1 MDETARVEYPA
12 MLAHLQPGQ
21 AVQTLSD
28 RMKRI
33 NKINL
38 EIADWLQERRRVEEQ
53 YVMGMRK
60 LAQFK
65 APNAQSELGVFQLPW
80 SRIIDSVERI
90 AQSHQLFADRLGNDV
105 EQPLRAFPQRPDVQN
120 MNNIS
125 NNLTVM
131 ARELDDARDRSDKLT
146 KKGGKAST
154 QKVDAASS
162 KLESASQQ
170 WESQSP
176 FIFET
181 LQVLDESRVNMLR
194 DLLTQFQTHESD
206 RAQRGTDISVET
218 LAMMLEISTEREVQG
233 FVQKVTAGK
242 AQPPSRT
249 ATRRSTTHTSQHSA
263 SQPSAPSTPNPAS
276 QPPPEDDV
284 SEHNSLPNNE
294 VKPESKLRRLG
305 TMFGGRRR
313 QSIHAGFG
321 QLSLSPQKAP
331 GATFGRLGSSH
342 GRAVSPMTS
351 SSNLHESN
359 RLSILPEMPDAPR
372 RPQSSSDAV
381 HREREGEPSLN
392 GNGSTN
398 GVGAGESLLDTP
410 APEMPPSSA
419 INGTHDAEQQPDVT
433 APPDLPP
440 SQQSQQIQ
448 QSQQSQQSQQQE
460 APPQTGSKDDEG
472 FTIRAPMN
480 DPISEA
486 QREAA
491 SDDSDQVFKLNIQN
505 KPIEEEDPE
514 AAQAAL
520 SSVAN
525 TLKLGSNNRRSMT
538 VRGRRDVRNT
548 IYAPVLPHFGDSQSD
563 GAVPALPALPASPP
577 RPPSS
582 RPAAVAALASEASA
596 ASDTQSVRS
605 GNSLG
610 SAHTKHPELTGP
622 GLNASVIETVSV
634 LFEGGELKSVSVAGE
649 IAFANNPT
657 GDADSAKTHETIRIN
672 NFANLERIGPNRIFV
687 HNASPDQPDQFAL
700 DVSHLSSKT
709 STAFSY
715 RVFSDESETAS
726 PGRHAPLL
734 INPAWK
740 TQGDKLGLLLQYQL
754 HPECKW
760 TAPVT
765 LHNLVFVVS
774 YEGKSTGAQT
784 KPSGTHLKDKHLVYW
799 RLGDVTL
806 TDSAQKIVC
815 RIVGADGV
823 EPQPGQVEARW
834 EYAVSG
840 EDAVGS
846 GISISRLEA
855 IPSKD
860 AVESDPFADE
870 NPASSNPSLAEQTW
884 VDVPVTK
891 KLVSGKYE
899 GK

>member
-1 MDETARVEYPA
+1 MDETARTEYPA
-12 MLAHLQPGQ
+12 MLAVLQPGQ
-21 AVQTLSD
+21 AVQTLND

-53 YVMGMRK
+53 YVLAMRK
-60 LAQFK
+60 LAQFRV
-65 APNAQSELGVFQLPW
+65 PNAQSELGVFQVPW
-80 SRIIDSVERI
+80 SRIIESVERN

-105 EQPLRAFPQRPDVQN
+105 EQPLRAFPQRQDTQN
-120 MNNIS
+120 MTNIA
-125 NNLTVM
+125 NNLATM
-131 ARELDDARDRSDKLT
+131 ARELDDARSQSDKLT

-154 QKVDAASS
+154 QKVDLASS
-162 KLESASQQ
+162 KLESATQQ

-181 LQVLDESRVNMLR
+181 LQVLDESRINSLR
-194 DLLTQFQTHESD
+194 DLLTQLETHESD
-206 RAQRGTDISVET
+206 RAQRSTDIAVET
-218 LAMMLEISTEREVQG
+218 LAQMLEISTEREVQS

-242 AQPPSRT
+242 SSLPPSRT
-249 ATRRSTTHTSQHSA
+249 ATRRSTTHMSQNSA
-263 SQPSAPSTPNPAS
+263 SGTSAPSTPNPS

-294 VKPESKLRRLG
+294 AKPESKLRRLG

-313 QSIHAGFG
+313 QSVHAGFG
-321 QLSLSPQKAP
+321 SLSPQKSAT

-351 SSNLHESN
+351 SSNLQESN
-359 RLSILPEMPDAPR
+359 RLSILPEMPDAAR
-372 RPQSSSDAV
+372 RPQSSSDAM
-381 HREREGEPSLN
+381 HGEPSLN
-392 GNGSTN
+392 GNGNTN
-398 GVGAGESLLDTP
+398 GLGPGESLLDTP
-410 APEMPPSSA
+410 APEMPSSVV
-419 INGTHDAEQQPDVT
+419 NGNHAVEQQQPEAT
-433 APPDLPP
+433 APSEPPSAQP
-440 SQQSQQIQ
+440 SQQ
-448 QSQQSQQSQQQE
+448 E
-460 APPQTGSKDDEG
+460 ATSPIISKDEEG

-491 SDDSDQVFKLNIQN
+491 ADEADQVFKLNIQN
-505 KPIEEEDPE
+505 SPIEEEDPE

-520 SSVAN
+520 SNVAN
-525 TLKLGSNNRRSMT
+525 TLRVGSANMNRRSMT

-548 IYAPVLPHFGDSQSD
+548 IYAPVLPHFGDGQSD
-563 GAVPALPALPASPP
+563 NAIPAMPAVPGSPP

-610 SAHTKHPELTGP
+610 SHHTKHPELTGP
-622 GLNASVIETVSV
+622 GLNASIIETVSAH
-634 LFEGGELKSVSVAGE
+634 FEGGELKSTSVAGE
-649 IAFANNPT
+649 VAFANNPT
-657 GDADSAKTHETIRIN
+657 GDIDTAKTHETIRIN

-687 HNASPDQPDQFAL
+687 HNASPDQPDQYAL
-700 DVSHLSSKT
+700 DVSHLSASKT
-709 STAFSY
+709 ATAFSY
-715 RVFSDESETAS
+715 RVFSDGSEAHS
-726 PGRHAPLL
+726 LNQHVPLL
-734 INPAWK
+734 VNPVWK
-740 TQGDKLGLLLQYQL
+740 SQGDKLGLLLQYHL
-754 HPECKW
+754 NPECKW
-760 TAPVT
+760 TSPVT
-765 LHNLVFVVS
+765 LHNVVFVVS
-774 YEGKSTGAQT
+774 YDGKATGAQT

-806 TDSAQKIVC
+806 TDVAQKIVC
-815 RIVGADGV
+815 RIIGADGV
-823 EPQPGQVEARW
+823 EPQPGNVEARW

-840 EDAVGS
+840 EDVVGS
-846 GISISRLEA
+846 GISISRLETVN
-855 IPSKD
+855 KD
-860 AVESDPFADE
+860 AVESDPFADEE

-884 VDVPVTK
+884 VDVPITR

>member
-1 MDETARVEYPA
+1 MDETARTEYPA
-12 MLAHLQPGQ
+12 MLAVLQPGQ
-21 AVQTLSD
+21 AVQTLND

-53 YVMGMRK
+53 YVLAMRK
-60 LAQFK
+60 LAQFRV
-65 APNAQSELGVFQLPW
+65 PNAQSELGVFQVPW
-80 SRIIDSVERI
+80 SRIIESVERN

-105 EQPLRAFPQRPDVQN
+105 EQPLRAFPQRQDTQN
-120 MNNIS
+120 MTNIA
-125 NNLTVM
+125 NNLAVM
-131 ARELDDARDRSDKLT
+131 ARELDDARSQSDKLT

-154 QKVDAASS
+154 QKVDLASS
-162 KLESASQQ
+162 KLESATQQ

-181 LQVLDESRVNMLR
+181 LQVLDESRVNLLR
-194 DLLTQFQTHESD
+194 DLLTQLQTHESD
-206 RAQRGTDISVET
+206 RAQRSSDIAVET
-218 LAMMLEISTEREVQG
+218 LAQMLEISTEREVQS

-242 AQPPSRT
+242 SSLPPSRT
-249 ATRRSTTHTSQHSA
+249 ATRRSTTHMSQNSA
-263 SQPSAPSTPNPAS
+263 SGTSAPSTPNPS

-294 VKPESKLRRLG
+294 AKPESKLRRLG

-313 QSIHAGFG
+313 QSVHADFG
-321 QLSLSPQKAP
+321 SLSPQKAA

-351 SSNLHESN
+351 SSNLQESN
-359 RLSILPEMPDAPR
+359 RLSILPEMPDAAR
-372 RPQSSSDAV
+372 RPQSSSDAMP
-381 HREREGEPSLN
+381 REPSLN
-392 GNGSTN
+392 GNGNTN
-398 GVGAGESLLDTP
+398 GLGPGESLLDTP
-410 APEMPPSSA
+410 APEMPSSVV
-419 INGTHDAEQQPDVT
+419 NGNHDVEQQQPE
-433 APPDLPP
+433 ASASSEPP
-440 SQQSQQIQ
+440 SAQP
-448 QSQQSQQSQQQE
+448 SQQQE
-460 APPQTGSKDDEG
+460 ATSPTVSKDEEG

-491 SDDSDQVFKLNIQN
+491 ADEADQGFKLSIQN
-505 KPIEEEDPE
+505 SPIEEEDPE

-525 TLKLGSNNRRSMT
+525 TLRVGSANLNNRRSMT

-548 IYAPVLPHFGDSQSD
+548 IYAPVLPHFGDSQPESTI
-563 GAVPALPALPASPP
+563 PALPAVPGSPP

-622 GLNASVIETVSV
+622 GLNASIIETVSAH
-634 LFEGGELKSVSVAGE
+634 FEGGELKSTAVAGE
-649 IAFANNPT
+649 VAFAHNPT
-657 GDADSAKTHETIRIN
+657 GDADPAKTHETIRIN

-687 HNASPDQPDQFAL
+687 HNASPDQPDQYAL
-700 DVSHLSSKT
+700 DVSHLSASKT
-709 STAFSY
+709 ATAFSY
-715 RVFSDESETAS
+715 RVFSDESEAHS
-726 PGRHAPLL
+726 LGRHVPL
-734 INPAWK
+734 IVNPVWK
-740 TQGDKLGLLLQYQL
+740 SQGDKLGLLLQYHL
-754 HPECKW
+754 NPECKW

-765 LHNLVFVVS
+765 LHNVVFVVS
-774 YEGKSTGAQT
+774 YDGKATGAQT

-806 TDSAQKIVC
+806 TEASQKIVC

-823 EPQPGQVEARW
+823 EPQPGNVEARW

-840 EDAVGS
+840 EDVVGS
-846 GISISRLEA
+846 GISISRLETVT
-855 IPSKD
+855 KD
-860 AVESDPFADE
+860 AVESDPFADEE

-884 VDVPVTK
+884 VDVPVTR

>member
-1 MDETARVEYPA
+1 MDETARIEYPA

-21 AVQTLSD
+21 AVQTLND

-53 YVMGMRK
+53 YVLGMRK

-65 APNAQSELGVFQLPW
+65 SPNAQSELGVFQLPW
-80 SRIIDSVERI
+80 SRIIESIDRI

-105 EQPLRAFPQRPDVQN
+105 EQPLRGFPQRQDVQG
-120 MNNIS
+120 MTNIS

-131 ARELDDARDRSDKLT
+131 ARELDEARDRSEKLT

-162 KLESASQQ
+162 KLESATQQ

-181 LQVLDESRVNMLR
+181 LQVLDESRVNLLR

-206 RAQRGTDISVET
+206 RAQRDSDIAVET
-218 LAMMLEISTEREVQG
+218 LAMMLDISTEREVQS

-242 AQPPSRT
+242 AQPPPRT
-249 ATRRSTTHTSQHSA
+249 ATRRSTTHMSQNSA
-263 SQPSAPSTPNPAS
+263 TSQPSVPSTPNTS
-276 QPPPEDDV
+276 QPLPDDDA
-284 SEHNSLPNNE
+284 SEHNSVPNSE
-294 VKPESKLRRLG
+294 AKPESKLRRLG
-305 TMFGGRRR
+305 TMFGNRRR
-313 QSIHAGFG
+313 QSVHAGFG
-321 QLSLSPQKAP
+321 SLSPQKST
-331 GATFGRLGSSH
+331 GTTFGRLGSSH

-351 SSNLHESN
+351 ASNLHENN
-359 RLSILPEMPDAPR
+359 RLSILPEMPDQAR
-372 RPQSSSDAV
+372 RPQSSSDAM
-381 HREREGEPSLN
+381 HREREEEGEPSTN
-392 GNGSTN
+392 GNTN
-398 GVGAGESLLDTP
+398 GFGTGESLLDTQP
-410 APEMPPSSA
+410 PEMPPSSA
-419 INGTHDAEQQPDVT
+419 TNGNVNVEEQQHQQQHQQQPEAAAVH
-433 APPDLPP
+433 PPP
-440 SQQSQQIQ
+440 SQQSQQEPV
-448 QSQQSQQSQQQE
+448 S
-460 APPQTGSKDDEG
+460 PTSKDDEG

-491 SDDSDQVFKLNIQN
+491 NDENDQVFKLNIQN
-505 KPIEEEDPE
+505 QPIEEEDPE

-525 TLKLGSNNRRSMT
+525 TLKLGSAANRRSMT

-548 IYAPVLPHFGDSQSD
+548 IYAPVLHIPESYSDS
-563 GAVPALPALPASPP
+563 AIPALPAIPSSPP

-582 RPAAVAALASEASA
+582 RPAAIAALATEASA

-622 GLNASVIETVSV
+622 GLNASIIETVSV
-634 LFEGGELKSVSVAGE
+634 LFEGGVMKSASVAGE
-649 IAFANNPT
+649 IAFANNAT
-657 GDADSAKTHETIRIN
+657 ADADSAKTHETIRIN

-700 DVSHLSSKT
+700 DVSHISKT
-709 STAFSY
+709 ATAFSY
-715 RVFSDESETAS
+715 RVFSDESEAS
-726 PGRHAPLL
+726 SLGRNAPLL

-740 TQGDKLGLLLQYQL
+740 PQGDKLGLLLQYQL
-754 HPECKW
+754 NPECKW

-765 LHNLVFVVS
+765 LHNVVFVVS
-774 YEGKSTGAQT
+774 YDGRATGAQT

-806 TDSAQKIVC
+806 TEATQKIVC
-815 RIVGADGV
+815 RIVGAEGV
-823 EPQPGQVEARW
+823 EPQPGHVEARW

-840 EDAVGS
+840 EEVVGS

-855 IPSKD
+855 VPSKD

-870 NPASSNPSLAEQTW
+870 NPASSNLSLVEQTW
-884 VDVPVTK
+884 VDVPVTR

>member
-1 MDETARVEYPA
+1 MDETPRTEYPA

-21 AVQTLSD
+21 AVQTLND

-53 YVMGMRK
+53 YVLGMRK

-65 APNAQSELGVFQLPW
+65 SPNAQSELGVFQLPW
-80 SRIIDSVERI
+80 SRIIESVERI

-105 EQPLRAFPQRPDVQN
+105 EQPLRGFPQRQDVQN
-120 MNNIS
+120 MANIS

-131 ARELDDARDRSDKLT
+131 ARELDDARDKSDKLT

-162 KLESASQQ
+162 KLESATQQ

-181 LQVLDESRVNMLR
+181 LQVLDESRVNLLR

-206 RAQRGTDISVET
+206 RAQRDSDISVET
-218 LAMMLEISTEREVQG
+218 LAMMLEISTEREVQS

-242 AQPPSRT
+242 AQLPPSRT
-249 ATRRSTTHTSQHSA
+249 ATRRSTTHMSQNSAA
-263 SQPSAPSTPNPAS
+263 SQPSVPSTPNTS
-276 QPPPEDDV
+276 QPPQEDDA
-284 SEHNSLPNNE
+284 SEHNSVLNSE
-294 VKPESKLRRLG
+294 AKPESKLRRLG

-313 QSIHAGFG
+313 QSVHAGFG
-321 QLSLSPQKAP
+321 SLSPQKTP
-331 GATFGRLGSSH
+331 GPTFGRLGSSH
-342 GRAVSPMTS
+342 GRGVSPMTS
-351 SSNLHESN
+351 SSNLHENN
-359 RLSILPEMPDAPR
+359 RLSILPEMPDQAR
-372 RPQSSSDAV
+372 RPQSSSDAM
-381 HREREGEPSLN
+381 HRDRGEEGGP
-392 GNGSTN
+392 STN
-398 GVGAGESLLDTP
+398 GNTNGFGAGESLLDTQ
-410 APEMPPSSA
+410 APDMPSSSVT
-419 INGTHDAEQQPDVT
+419 NGNVNVEQQQQQQQFQQQQQPEAAAVN
-433 APPDLPP
+433 PPP
-440 SQQSQQIQ
+440 SQQSQQEPV
-448 QSQQSQQSQQQE
+448 S
-460 APPQTGSKDDEG
+460 PTSKDEEG

-491 SDDSDQVFKLNIQN
+491 ADENDQLFKLNIQN

-525 TLKLGSNNRRSMT
+525 TLKMGSINRRSMT

-548 IYAPVLPHFGDSQSD
+548 IYAPVLHFPESYSD
-563 GAVPALPALPASPP
+563 NAIPAMPAIPSSPP

-610 SAHTKHPELTGP
+610 SAHPKHPELTAP
-622 GLNASVIETVSV
+622 GLNASIIETVSV
-634 LFEGGELKSVSVAGE
+634 LFEGGMLKSTSVAGE

-657 GDADSAKTHETIRIN
+657 ADADSAKTHETIRIN

-700 DVSHLSSKT
+700 DLSHISKT
-709 STAFSY
+709 ATAFSY
-715 RVFSDESETAS
+715 RVFADESETPS
-726 PGRHAPLL
+726 LGQHAPLL

-740 TQGDKLGLLLQYQL
+740 PQGDKLGLLLQYQL
-754 HPECKW
+754 NPECKW

-765 LHNLVFVVS
+765 LHNVVFVVS
-774 YEGKSTGAQT
+774 YEGRATGAQT

-806 TDSAQKIVC
+806 TEVTQKIVC

-823 EPQPGQVEARW
+823 EPQPGHVEARW

-840 EDAVGS
+840 EDVVGS

-855 IPSKD
+855 VPSKD

-870 NPASSNPSLAEQTW
+870 NPASSNPSLVEPTW
-884 VDVPVTK
+884 VDVPVTR